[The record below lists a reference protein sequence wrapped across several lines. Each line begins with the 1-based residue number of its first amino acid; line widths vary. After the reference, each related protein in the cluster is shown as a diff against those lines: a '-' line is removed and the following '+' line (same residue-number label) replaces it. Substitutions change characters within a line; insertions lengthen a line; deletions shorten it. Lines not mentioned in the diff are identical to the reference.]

1 MERVKRSYLLI
12 LDFYGAE
19 VVDWQ
24 TGELVRSGNCQARFT
39 NLNSR
44 SHNYLRITRI
54 LKWLGEM
61 ALEHLKLGFLVF
73 FANEAIFLKNIPKAT
88 QVGMRCVKQPYCSAA
103 AGSCLAQMRDPRAP
117 DPLLALG
124 RLVAC
129 VRAPGPAD
137 APEGLLVS
145 QSLEGFWL
153 GTLKKDSELEAAVK
167 LVRGEMTVEEAL
179 ALVRAPQERGS
190 PLPTSL
196 HVCFLIP

>member
-24 TGELVRSGNCQARFT
+24 TGELERSGNCQACFN

-73 FANEAIFLKNIPKAT
+73 FANEAFFLKNIPKAA
-88 QVGMRCVKQPYCSAA
+88 QVGMRCVKQPCCCWLLPGA
-103 AGSCLAQMRDPRAP
+103 DPRPTSASP
-117 DPLLALG
+117 ALG
-124 RLVAC
+124 RLCAC
-129 VRAPGPAD
+129 ARLC
-137 APEGLLVS
+137 LLTLRGASSFPRVS
-145 QSLEGFWL
+145 
-153 GTLKKDSELEAAVK
+153 KDS
-167 LVRGEMTVEEAL
+167 GW
-179 ALVRAPQERGS
+179 APSRRTANWKQ
-190 PLPTSL
+190 L
-196 HVCFLIP
+196 